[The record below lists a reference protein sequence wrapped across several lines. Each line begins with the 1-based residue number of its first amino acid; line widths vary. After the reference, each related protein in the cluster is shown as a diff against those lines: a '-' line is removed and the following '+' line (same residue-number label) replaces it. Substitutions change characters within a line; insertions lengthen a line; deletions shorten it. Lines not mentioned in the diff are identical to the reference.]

1 MTSVIFPGQGSQ
13 FLGMA
18 KDFFDN
24 FKEAKSTFEEIEDS
38 TNIDLKKII
47 FGDDPTL
54 LNLTNFT
61 QVSIFACSIS
71 IYKTLES
78 NFDFKKI
85 KINNMLGHSLGEYT
99 ALAAS
104 KCLTIS
110 QASTL
115 LKIRGELMN
124 SAIEPNTTSMAA
136 LIGMNCEVVDKIIK
150 NNNLDIEIANDNSPG
165 QVVISGTNTNIINS
179 EEIFIKNG
187 IKKFVKLNVSAA
199 FHSKFMKDAQNKLN
213 IEIDKIKFFDPIC
226 SIISNYDA
234 SLHSSSLKITENLKL
249 QMSNR
254 VRWTESILNVEQN
267 GENKIVE
274 IGPGKVLSGLIKR
287 ISMKLDT
294 ISINNINDL
303 EKLKLL

>member
-13 FLGMA
+13 FLGMSR
-18 KDFFDN
+18 DFYDN
-24 FKEAKSTFEEIEDS
+24 FKEAKNTFEEIEDT
-38 TNIDLKKII
+38 TNISLKKIV
-47 FGDDPTL
+47 FGDDSTL

-71 IYKTLES
+71 IYKTLEA
-78 NFDFKKI
+78 NFDLENMN
-85 KINNMLGHSLGEYT
+85 INNMLGHSLGEYT

-104 KCLTIS
+104 KCLTVS

-136 LIGMNCEVVDKIIK
+136 LIGINCIEVEKII
-150 NNNLDIEIANDNSPG
+150 NNYDLDLEIANDNSPG
-165 QVVISGTNTNIINS
+165 QVVISGTNINIIKS
-179 EEIFIKNG
+179 EEIFIKKG
-187 IKKFVKLNVSAA
+187 IKKFIKLNVSAA
-199 FHSKFMKDAQNKLN
+199 FHSKFMIEAQNKLN
-213 IEIDKIKFFDPIC
+213 IEIDKIKFVDPIC
-226 SIISNYDA
+226 SIISNFDA
-234 SLHSSSLKITENLKL
+234 SLNSSSLKITKNLKL

-254 VRWTESILNVEQN
+254 VRWTESILTLEQI
-267 GENKIVE
+267 GENKILE

-287 ISMKLDT
+287 ISKKLDT

>member
-24 FKEAKSTFEEIEDS
+24 FKEAKNTFEEIEDS
-38 TNIDLKKII
+38 TNINLKKII
-47 FGDDPTL
+47 FGNDTTL

-61 QVSIFACSIS
+61 QISIFACSIS
-71 IYKTLES
+71 IYKTLEA
-78 NFDFKKI
+78 NFDFEKI
-85 KINNMLGHSLGEYT
+85 KISNMLGHSLGEYS

-104 KCLTIS
+104 KCITVN

-136 LIGMNCEVVDKIIK
+136 LIGMNCEEIEQIIK
-150 NNNLDIEIANDNSPG
+150 INNLDIEIANDNSPG
-165 QVVISGTNTNIINS
+165 QVVISGTNINIINS
-179 EEIFIKNG
+179 EDIFIKNG

-199 FHSKFMKDAQNKLN
+199 FHSKFMREAQSKLN
-213 IEIDKIKFFDPIC
+213 IEIDKIKFEEPIC
-226 SIISNYDA
+226 SIISNYNA
-234 SLHSSSLKITENLKL
+234 SSNSSSLKIIENLKL

-254 VRWTESILNVEQN
+254 VRWTESILKIEQN
-267 GENKIVE
+267 GENKILE

-287 ISMKLDT
+287 ISKKLDT

>member
-13 FLGMA
+13 FLGMSR
-18 KDFFDN
+18 DFYDN
-24 FKEAKSTFEEIEDS
+24 FKEAKNTFEEIEDT
-38 TNIDLKKII
+38 TNISLKKIV
-47 FGDDPTL
+47 FGDDSTL

-71 IYKTLES
+71 IYKTLEA
-78 NFDFKKI
+78 NFDLENM

-104 KCLTIS
+104 KCLTVS

-136 LIGMNCEVVDKIIK
+136 LIGINCIEVEKII
-150 NNNLDIEIANDNSPG
+150 NNYNLDLEIANDNSPG
-165 QVVISGTNTNIINS
+165 QVVISGTNINIIKS
-179 EEIFIKNG
+179 EEIFIKKG

-199 FHSKFMKDAQNKLN
+199 FHSKFMIEAQNKLN
-213 IEIDKIKFFDPIC
+213 TEIDKIKFVDPIC
-226 SIISNYDA
+226 SIISNFDA
-234 SLHSSSLKITENLKL
+234 SLNSSSLKITKNLKL

-254 VRWTESILNVEQN
+254 VRWTESILTLEQI
-267 GENKIVE
+267 GENKILE

-287 ISMKLDT
+287 ISKKLDT